1 MRHGVGIL
9 AAALTIQFACTGL
22 ATADPP
28 EPAAVSATSQA
39 AVTPLVESPQQTPEP
54 TTPGATPEATVQ
66 ASRPSTEPVM
76 PSFGAAL
83 AGLPHDVWRSVSFDT
98 VNVMGIGLGVAS
110 VGRLRDEET
119 LKALQRDKRFD
130 DFLQPGNIFGTFAV
144 QAGGALAV
152 YFGARTANHPKL
164 ARVAMDAFRAN
175 VVSQAWVQTM
185 KVTANRRRPDG
196 TRFSFPS
203 GHSASAF
210 ATATIIQQA
219 YGWKVGVPAYTL
231 ASYVAAARIA
241 HNRHYLSDVLFGAA
255 VGVAGGRTIALGR
268 GGYRVHLGPAV
279 TPGGVG
285 IQGVV
290 VPSR

>member
-1 MRHGVGIL
+1 MRYAVSIL
-9 AAALTIQFACTGL
+9 AATLTIQLAGTGL
-22 ATADPP
+22 AAADPP

-39 AVTPLVESPQQTPEP
+39 AVTPRVESPQQTPEP
-54 TTPGATPEATVQ
+54 AAVSATPETTVQ
-66 ASRPSTEPVM
+66 ASRQPTEPEM
-76 PSFGAAL
+76 PSFVAAL
-83 AGLPHDVWRSVSFDT
+83 KGLPHDVWRSVSFDT
-98 VNVMGIGLGVAS
+98 VNVMGIGLGAAS
-110 VGRLRDEET
+110 VGRLRDQET
-119 LKALQRDKRFD
+119 LKALQRDVRFEN
-130 DFLQPGNIFGTFAV
+130 FLRPGNLFGTFAV

-152 YFGARTANHPKL
+152 YFGARAANHPKL
-164 ARVAMDAFRAN
+164 AGVAIDAFRAN

-210 ATATIIQQA
+210 ATATVIQQA
-219 YGWKVGVPAYTL
+219 YGWKVGVPAYGL

-241 HNRHYLSDVLFGAA
+241 HNHHYLSDVLFGAA
-255 VGVAGGRTIALGR
+255 VGVAGGRAIALGR